1 MQELLLLLGHPCST
15 AFTKGRKN
23 WDKVGIYRRYRWCR
37 VREREADELEKKKS
51 LGRNKSGEEMEPEKK
66 KAEGI
71 YESVCLNLPAR
82 LPVSESVLNS
92 YVC

>member
-1 MQELLLLLGHPCST
+1 
-15 AFTKGRKN
+15 
-23 WDKVGIYRRYRWCR
+23 
-37 VREREADELEKKKS
+37 
-51 LGRNKSGEEMEPEKK
+51 MEPEKK